1 MTSRRALA
9 SLLSQRLG
17 PRGQG
22 DTTSGTRNVDPL
34 NPMADP
40 VRFNTY
46 RIPWIRMRG
55 VGRLGFRLMA
65 GVVLIAAV
73 TFLAYHLLAVN
84 TTTAGFFYLV
94 AILVIAAAWG
104 LAEATTASVVAM
116 LCLNY
121 FFMPPVGTLTI
132 ADPQNW
138 VALFAFLV
146 TSITASQLS
155 LQAKNRARE
164 AVDRQLEMERLY
176 ALSRAILLTDL
187 AEPVGK
193 QIARHI
199 AHTFGFSGVA
209 LYDRASGEI
218 QRAGPED
225 LPEFDEKLREV
236 ALQGTQLQDDARQVV
251 VTAIRLGG
259 VPIGSLAL
267 RGPSL
272 SDTALQ
278 AVSNLAAIGLEKVR
292 GQELAN
298 RAEAARQ
305 SEELK
310 STLLDAI
317 AHEFQTPL
325 TSIKAAASAM
335 LTSPHTLPPEQ
346 GELATIIDEEADRLA
361 RLVTEAVQMARIEG
375 GQFQLSPAPYSPDS
389 LIAAALEQV
398 KPVAD
403 GREVRIEIPIGLPF
417 LSVDAELIQLAIRQ
431 LLDNALKYSPSTA
444 PITISARGTGGGVV
458 ISVTDQ
464 GPGVPEAEQ
473 SKIFERFYRRATDC
487 QHVAGTGMGLT
498 IVREIMR
505 AHGGDVS
512 VTSRLGDGAVFSLD
526 FPPRPQEKMT

>member
-1 MTSRRALA
+1 MNDLSHFNIHRVALSR
-9 SLLSQRLG
+9 
-17 PRGQG
+17 
-22 DTTSGTRNVDPL
+22 
-34 NPMADP
+34 
-40 VRFNTY
+40 
-46 RIPWIRMRG
+46 IRG
-55 VGRLGFRLMA
+55 VGRRGFRLIA
-65 GVVLIAAV
+65 SLALIAAV
-73 TFLAYHLLAVN
+73 TFFAYRPLAVN
-84 TTTAGFFYLV
+84 ATTAGFFYLV
-94 AILVIAAAWG
+94 AILVIATGWG
-104 LAEATTASVVAM
+104 LAEATTASIAAM

-121 FFMPPVGTLTI
+121 FFLPPIGTFTI

-138 VALFAFLV
+138 VALFAFLA

-176 ALSRAILLTDL
+176 ALSRAILLTDMTQ
-187 AEPVGK
+187 PVAK
-193 QIARHI
+193 QIAYQI
-199 AHTFGFSGVA
+199 AHTFGFFGVA

-236 ALQGTQLQDDARQVV
+236 AVQGTQLQDDSRQVV

-259 VPIGSLAL
+259 VPIGSIAL

-278 AVSNLAAIGLEKVR
+278 AVSNLVAIGLEKVR

-298 RAEAARQ
+298 RAEASRQ

-317 AHEFQTPL
+317 AHEFKTPL

-335 LTSPHTLPPEQ
+335 LSSPNPLPSEQ
-346 GELATIIDEEADRLA
+346 RELATIIDEEADRLA
-361 RLVTEAVQMARIEG
+361 RLVTEAIQMARIEG
-375 GQFQLSPAPYSPDS
+375 GKFQLSPAPQSSSS

-398 KPVAD
+398 KPMAD
-403 GREVRIEIPIGLPF
+403 GREVRLEVPTGLP
-417 LSVDAELIQLAIRQ
+417 SIWADVELIQLAIRQ
-431 LLDNALKYSPSTA
+431 LLDNALKYSPATA
-444 PITISARGTGGGVV
+444 PITISARGAAGGVV

-473 SKIFERFYRRATDC
+473 SRIFERFYRSATDRR
-487 QHVAGTGMGLT
+487 HIAGTGMGLT
-498 IVREIMR
+498 IAREIMR
-505 AHGGDVS
+505 AHGGEVS
-512 VTSRLGDGAVFSLD
+512 VASRPGHGAEFSLV
-526 FPPRPQEKMT
+526 FPARPQEKIQ